1 MVCNR
6 QMDRHMNRRAD
17 RQTDGKKSDIEVGAP
32 PKSSMKN
39 EIVEN
44 FFCGKYFAVFKKL

>member
-1 MVCNR
+1 
-6 QMDRHMNRRAD
+6 MDRHMNRRAD
-17 RQTDGKKSDIEVGAP
+17 RQTDRQMGKKSDIEVGAP

-39 EIVEN
+39 EIVEK